1 MLFLQFLNNVSI
13 IKTKV
18 LLPRAHVTVA
28 NSRACGSYQD
38 FLDRG
43 LLLTR
48 KLLNLVKLK
57 SSLRKFDRYGLSVSQ
72 ITTISSTSRSFPHSW
87 LITGFVTILKWRV
100 PPVEQELFT
109 LPDHLSSPQV
119 LSGVRAT
126 RSLVLCVCFVDRC
139 LSFCTFLL
147 AIVLSVLRY
156 TDSDY
161 PFVIFKLF
169 LALVLS
175 PLGFVAPRDI

>member
-72 ITTISSTSRSFPHSW
+72 ITTDIFHFP
-87 LITGFVTILKWRV
+87 V
-100 PPVEQELFT
+100 
-109 LPDHLSSPQV
+109 LSSFMTYHRV
-119 LSGVRAT
+119 CNYIKMTGATSGAGTV
-126 RSLVLCVCFVDRC
+126 
-139 LSFCTFLL
+139 
-147 AIVLSVLRY
+147 
-156 TDSDY
+156 Y
-161 PFVIFKLF
+161 PFGPPELTPG
-169 LALVLS
+169 A
-175 PLGFVAPRDI
+175 